1 MQALC
6 LRFSFSELR
15 RWFFFNDAYGGSEL
29 RFSLLVL
36 RYIWSE
42 PPRCARS
49 LDPPRV
55 GLRSPTYEE
64 LWSHWFD
71 LYRSMLTPNIVACCW
86 PTALM
91 WLIPFIRSTSI
102 RKSQGKVYLWGRDLW
117 LCARRTNPL
126 NSDGSS
132 KIVIERKTRSGA
144 KDVSVQKNS
153 KSYMLIR
160 IIVEVKHRFDV

>member
-1 MQALC
+1 MLRCKLC
-6 LRFSFSELR
+6 ASASRFRSSGDGFSSTTPMGDRSSDFCCWRSDISGRNPHGVPGLWILRELGSDR
-15 RWFFFNDAYGGSEL
+15 LRTKNYG
-29 RFSLLVL
+29 RT
-36 RYIWSE
+36 
-42 PPRCARS
+42 
-49 LDPPRV
+49 
-55 GLRSPTYEE
+55 GLIC
-64 LWSHWFD
+64 
-71 LYRSMLTPNIVACCW
+71 IVACCW

-102 RKSQGKVYLWGRDLW
+102 RKSQGKVYVWGRDLW

-153 KSYMLIR
+153 KPYMLIR